1 MLVAPA
7 CLWEVSTVRRDE
19 SLNDKLDSGVD
30 ALARGA
36 VGATL
41 GTILGIGV
49 GFAPVLGSMLGVAS
63 PMGRETQ
70 PISAGLWL
78 FGSIGIG
85 SLMGAAY
92 YLRQK

>member
-1 MLVAPA
+1 MQ
-7 CLWEVSTVRRDE
+7 RDD
-19 SLNDKLDSGVD
+19 SLNYKLDSGIE

-63 PMGRETQ
+63 QATWNTQ
-70 PISAGLWL
+70 PISAGIWL
-78 FGSIGIG
+78 VASMGLGSII
-85 SLMGAAY
+85 GAAY
-92 YLRQK
+92 YLKQK

>member
-1 MLVAPA
+1 
-7 CLWEVSTVRRDE
+7 VRRDE
-19 SLNDKLDSGVD
+19 SRNDKLDSGVE

-36 VGATL
+36 AGATL

-49 GFAPVLGSMLGVAS
+49 GLAPVLGSMLGVAS

-92 YLRQK
+92 YLTQK